1 MEIDDED
8 PPSSHI
14 IFGQESEV
22 DTSGMSG
29 RLSPLG
35 LTSAVATSL
44 DTIDSNSEAESTPS
58 PISFGTR
65 AELLRYQ
72 AGRTLTGE
80 NRVQDQ

>member
-1 MEIDDED
+1 MDDED
-8 PPSSHI
+8 PPSSPI
-14 IFGQESEV
+14 IFGQESKV
-22 DTSGMSG
+22 DTNGMSG

-58 PISFGTR
+58 PISFGKP

-72 AGRTLTGE
+72 VGRTLTGE
-80 NRVQDQ
+80 NGVQD